1 MKIQQVNNQQSFGSA
16 VSIAENIKDIGEN
29 AFGTLMSTVPK
40 LLKLEDD
47 TFELKFSKDILS
59 GEVSDMLVVQAIKKV
74 EFGEEVPANPNFLV
88 GGSSV
93 IFNPSSQE
101 HLLSSVSLAINSA
114 KAKYET
120 EGKKLYDSVT
130 AIFQKK

>member
-1 MKIQQVNNQQSFGSA
+1 MKIQNVSNQQSFGSA
-16 VSIAENIKDIGEN
+16 VSIAENVKDIGEN

-59 GEVSDMLVVQAIKKV
+59 GDTSDMLVVQATKKLL
-74 EFGEEVPANPNFLV
+74 FGEEVHATPNLLV

-101 HLLSSVSLAINSA
+101 HLLSSASLAINSA

>member
-16 VSIAENIKDIGEN
+16 VSIAENVKDIGEN

-59 GEVSDMLVVQAIKKV
+59 GEVSDMLVVQAHKKIL
-74 EFGEEVPANPNFLV
+74 FGEEVPATPNLLV